1 MAGEPFIELPKKT
14 RRRLVARA
22 LWDVLWINV
31 LLFGLYTILPLRH
44 ISGLGT
50 LVLFIGGLL
59 VFAVAVLRQVTSIV
73 ASDYPRLRAIVGIGT
88 AIPLLIVVFSAVYVA
103 ISVHHPASFS
113 EPIGKVGGI
122 YFTIT
127 ILATVGFGD
136 IVAKTDAARIVVTM
150 QMIFDLTLVGVVI
163 KAIGGAVTRGEEA
176 VRAEPVEETDPD

>member
-1 MAGEPFIELPKKT
+1 
-14 RRRLVARA
+14 VARA

-31 LLFGLYTILPLRH
+31 LLFGLYLLLPLRN
-44 ISGLGT
+44 ITGAQT
-50 LVLFIGGLL
+50 LLLFIGGLV

-88 AIPLLIVVFSAVYVA
+88 AIPMLIVVFSAVYVA
-103 ISVHHPASFS
+103 LSIHHPASFS
-113 EPIGKVGGI
+113 EPIDKVGGL

-136 IVAKTDAARIVVTM
+136 IVAKTDVTRIVVTI

-176 VRAEPVEETDPD
+176 VRADGVEETDTD